1 MMIPRFFG
9 ESLLDDWMR
18 DPWNTGAR
26 TAPEKTGTRKITVM
40 RTDIR
45 EKDGNYV
52 LDMELPGYKKENI
65 SVKLENGTLTVQAAG
80 NEAGREG
87 EDDGFLRREHYAGSC
102 ARSFYIGEAL
112 RQEEIQARFENGI
125 LTLVFP
131 KEPAPQPEESKYIS
145 IEG

>member
-1 MMIPRFFG
+1 
-9 ESLLDDWMR
+9 
-18 DPWNTGAR
+18 
-26 TAPEKTGTRKITVM
+26 M

-45 EKDGNYV
+45 EKGDNYV

-65 SVKLENGTLTVQAAG
+65 SVKLENGTLTVQAIG
-80 NEAGREG
+80 SEESRE
-87 EDDGFLRREHYAGSC
+87 EENGFLRQERYAGSC

-112 RQEEIQARFENGI
+112 RQEDIQARFENGI

-131 KEPAPQPEESKYIS
+131 KQPAPQPEQSKYIS

>member
-1 MMIPRFFG
+1 MLIPRFFG
-9 ESLLDDWMR
+9 ESLLDDWMK
-18 DPWNTGAR
+18 DPWNSTR
-26 TAPEKTGTRKITVM
+26 TAPEKANARKVSVM

-45 EKDGNYV
+45 EKGDNYV

-65 SVKLENGTLTVQAAG
+65 SVKLENGTLTVQAIG
-80 NEAGREG
+80 SEESRE
-87 EDDGFLRREHYAGSC
+87 EENGFLRQERYAGSC

-112 RQEEIQARFENGI
+112 RQEDIQACFENGI

-131 KEPAPQPEESKYIS
+131 KQPAPQPEQSKYIS